1 MSRLVAVLGG
11 LAAVLAG
18 FASAAGVLL
27 RGNLETT
34 EFTTVRGE
42 VVPMVTDGI
51 YRFNAEGIV
60 AEGIGWDL
68 VTLLVVVPA
77 TLLTVALLWRGSF
90 RAILVA
96 AGLLA
101 YLCYQSAQY
110 AVYWALGP
118 LFPVYIATL
127 ALSVSALG
135 LLLYGLDVQALR
147 ARVDRPFPRRSVVAY
162 SVAVVLILAGLWL
175 PVVVGT
181 WGVAVVDQLQGA
193 STLVVP
199 VFDLGLLVP
208 LAIFTGL
215 AVWRM
220 LPLGYLLASMVL
232 VKGASMAL
240 AIASMLMVEANIT
253 GELALPPL
261 LVFSVLALV
270 SLVLGARALRSLE
283 AVHPRPAPSAAQR
296 AVQPPSTMSVV
307 PVTSEAAGEAR

>member
-1 MSRLVAVLGG
+1 
-11 LAAVLAG
+11 
-18 FASAAGVLL
+18 
-27 RGNLETT
+27 
-34 EFTTVRGE
+34 
-42 VVPMVTDGI
+42 MVTDGI

-77 TLLTVALLWRGSF
+77 TLLTLALLWRGSF
-90 RAILVA
+90 RAVLVA
-96 AGLLA
+96 AGLLV

-135 LLLYGLDVQALR
+135 LLLYGLDIEALR
-147 ARVDRPFPRRSVVAY
+147 ARVDRPFPRRAVVAY
-162 SVAVVLILAGLWL
+162 SVAVVIILAGLWL

-181 WGVAVVDQLQGA
+181 WGVAVVDELQGA

-215 AVWRM
+215 AVRSM

-240 AIASMLMVEANIT
+240 AIASMLIVEADIT

-270 SLVLGARALRSLE
+270 SLALGARALRSIE
-283 AVHPRPAPSAAQR
+283 AVPPRPALGTAQR

-307 PVTSEAAGEAR
+307 PVTNPEAGEAR

>member
-1 MSRLVAVLGG
+1 M
-11 LAAVLAG
+11 
-18 FASAAGVLL
+18 
-27 RGNLETT
+27 
-34 EFTTVRGE
+34 
-42 VVPMVTDGI
+42 
-51 YRFNAEGIV
+51 
-60 AEGIGWDL
+60 
-68 VTLLVVVPA
+68 
-77 TLLTVALLWRGSF
+77 
-90 RAILVA
+90 
-96 AGLLA
+96 
-101 YLCYQSAQY
+101 
-110 AVYWALGP
+110 
-118 LFPVYIATL
+118 
-127 ALSVSALG
+127 
-135 LLLYGLDVQALR
+135 
-147 ARVDRPFPRRSVVAY
+147 
-162 SVAVVLILAGLWL
+162 
-175 PVVVGT
+175 VVGT

-240 AIASMLMVEANIT
+240 AIASMLMVEADIT

-283 AVHPRPAPSAAQR
+283 AAATAVRCTSAAQR